1 MSLVTVGAE
10 LLAAKQRLQIFK
22 NNVTVFGSA
31 RIKSTDPLYNDAYE
45 LGKSLSNSGYNV
57 FTGGGPGI
65 MSAANKGAYEGKSK
79 SIGLNIDLPQ
89 EQSSNPYLDE
99 NITFDYF
106 FSRKVMLVKYSSAC
120 VYFPGGYGTAD
131 ELMEVLTLMQTHKMK
146 QVPIILYDS
155 KFWASLLLWI
165 EQSVEK
171 SYVSKENFELIR
183 VVDSV
188 EEIINIVETEVC
200 L

>member
-31 RIKSTDPLYNDAYE
+31 RIKPTDPLYNDAYE

-79 SIGLNIDLPQ
+79 SIGLNIELPQ

-131 ELMEVLTLMQTHKMK
+131 ELMEVLTLMQTNKMK
-146 QVPIILYDS
+146 KVPIILYDS

-165 EQSVEK
+165 EHSVEK

>member
-31 RIKSTDPLYNDAYE
+31 RIKPTDPLYNDAYE

-79 SIGLNIDLPQ
+79 SIGLNIELPQ

-131 ELMEVLTLMQTHKMK
+131 ELMEVLTLMQTNKMK
-146 QVPIILYDS
+146 KVPIILYDS

-188 EEIINIVETEVC
+188 EEIIDIVETEVC

>member
-45 LGKSLSNSGYNV
+45 LGKSLSNIGYNV

-79 SIGLNIDLPQ
+79 SIGLNIVLPQ

-155 KFWASLLLWI
+155 KFCASLLLWI

>member
-45 LGKSLSNSGYNV
+45 LGKSLSNIGYNV

-79 SIGLNIDLPQ
+79 SIGLNIVLPQ

-188 EEIINIVETEVC
+188 KEIINIVETEVC

>member
-31 RIKSTDPLYNDAYE
+31 RIKPTDPLYNDAYE

-79 SIGLNIDLPQ
+79 SIGLNIELPQ

-106 FSRKVMLVKYSSAC
+106 FSRKVMLVKYTSAC

-131 ELMEVLTLMQTHKMK
+131 ELMEVLTLMQTNKMK
-146 QVPIILYDS
+146 KVPIILYDS

>member
-31 RIKSTDPLYNDAYE
+31 RIKPTDPLYNDAYE

-131 ELMEVLTLMQTHKMK
+131 ELMEVLTLMQTNKMK
-146 QVPIILYDS
+146 KVPIILYDS

-188 EEIINIVETEVC
+188 EEIINIVEKEVC

>member
-31 RIKSTDPLYNDAYE
+31 RIKPTDPLYNDAYE

-79 SIGLNIDLPQ
+79 SIGLNIELPQ

-131 ELMEVLTLMQTHKMK
+131 ELMEVLTLMQTNKMK
-146 QVPIILYDS
+146 KVPIILYDS

>member
-10 LLAAKQRLQIFK
+10 LLSAKEKLQSFE

-31 RIKSTDPLYNDAYE
+31 RIESSDPLYFKAYE
-45 LGKSLSNSGYNV
+45 LGKELSNAGYNV

-79 SIGLNIDLPQ
+79 SIGLNILLPQ

-99 NITFDYF
+99 NITFNYF

-120 VYFPGGYGTAD
+120 IYFTGSYGTAD
-131 ELMEVLTLMQTHKMK
+131 ELMEVLTLMQTMKMK
-146 QVPIILYDS
+146 KMPIVLYDS
-155 KFWASLLLWI
+155 KFWRSLLSWI
-165 EQSVEK
+165 EQTVDK
-171 SYVSKENFELIR
+171 SYVNQEHFELIR

-188 EEIINIVETEVC
+188 EEIMSIVETEVC

>member
-1 MSLVTVGAE
+1 MSIVTVGAE
-10 LLAAKQRLQIFK
+10 LLSAKEKLQSFE

-31 RIKSTDPLYNDAYE
+31 RISESDPLYVDAYQ
-45 LGKSLSNSGYNV
+45 LGKELSNAGYNV

-65 MSAANKGAYEGKSK
+65 MSAANKGAYEGSSK
-79 SIGLNIDLPQ
+79 SIGLNILLPQ

-99 NITFDYF
+99 NITFNYF
-106 FSRKVMLVKYSSAC
+106 FSRKVMLVKFSSAC

-131 ELMEVLTLMQTHKMK
+131 ELMEVLTLMQTRKMK
-146 QVPIILYDS
+146 IVPIVLYDS
-155 KFWASLLLWI
+155 KFWGSLLSWI
-165 EQSVEK
+165 KQTVDK
-171 SYVSKENFELIR
+171 SYVNQEQFDLIR

-188 EEIINIVETEVC
+188 EEIMIIVESEVC

>member
-31 RIKSTDPLYNDAYE
+31 RIKPIDPLYNDAYE

-79 SIGLNIDLPQ
+79 SIGLNIELPQ

-131 ELMEVLTLMQTHKMK
+131 ELMEVLTLMQTNKMK
-146 QVPIILYDS
+146 KVPIILYDS

>member
-31 RIKSTDPLYNDAYE
+31 RIKPADPLYNDAYE

-79 SIGLNIDLPQ
+79 SIGLNIELPQ

-131 ELMEVLTLMQTHKMK
+131 ELMEVLTLMQTNKMK
-146 QVPIILYDS
+146 KVPIILYDS

>member
-10 LLAAKQRLQIFK
+10 LLSAKEKLQSFE

-31 RIKSTDPLYNDAYE
+31 RISESDPLYVDAYQ
-45 LGKSLSNSGYNV
+45 LGKELSNAGYNV

-65 MSAANKGAYEGKSK
+65 MSAANKGAYEGSSK
-79 SIGLNIDLPQ
+79 SIGLNILLPQ

-99 NITFDYF
+99 NITFNYF
-106 FSRKVMLVKYSSAC
+106 FSRKVMLVKFSSAC

-131 ELMEVLTLMQTHKMK
+131 ELMEVLTLMQTRKMK
-146 QVPIILYDS
+146 IVPIVLYDS
-155 KFWASLLLWI
+155 KFWGSLLYWI
-165 EQSVEK
+165 KQTVDK
-171 SYVSKENFELIR
+171 SYVNQEQFDLIR

-188 EEIINIVETEVC
+188 EEIMNIVESEVC

>member
-1 MSLVTVGAE
+1 MSIVTVGAE
-10 LLAAKQRLQIFK
+10 LLSAKEKLQSFE

-31 RIKSTDPLYNDAYE
+31 RISESDPLYVDAYQ
-45 LGKSLSNSGYNV
+45 LGKELSNAGYNV

-65 MSAANKGAYEGKSK
+65 MSAANKGAYEGSSK
-79 SIGLNIDLPQ
+79 SIGLNILLPQ

-99 NITFDYF
+99 NITFNYF
-106 FSRKVMLVKYSSAC
+106 FSRKVMLVKFSSAC

-131 ELMEVLTLMQTHKMK
+131 ELMEVLTLMQTRKMK
-146 QVPIILYDS
+146 IVPIVLYDS
-155 KFWASLLLWI
+155 KFWGSLLSWI
-165 EQSVEK
+165 KQTVDK
-171 SYVSKENFELIR
+171 SYVNQEQFDLIR

-188 EEIINIVETEVC
+188 EEIMNIVESEVC

>member
-31 RIKSTDPLYNDAYE
+31 RIKSKDPLYNDAYE
-45 LGKSLSNSGYNV
+45 LGKSLSNIGYNV

-146 QVPIILYDS
+146 KVPIILYDS

-188 EEIINIVETEVC
+188 EEIINIVEKEVC

>member
-10 LLAAKQRLQIFK
+10 LLSAKEKLQSFE

-31 RIKSTDPLYNDAYE
+31 RISESDPLYVDAYQ
-45 LGKSLSNSGYNV
+45 LGKELSNAGYNV

-65 MSAANKGAYEGKSK
+65 MSAANKGAYEGSSK
-79 SIGLNIDLPQ
+79 SIGLNILLPQ

-99 NITFDYF
+99 NITFNYF
-106 FSRKVMLVKYSSAC
+106 FSRKVMLVKFSSAC

-131 ELMEVLTLMQTHKMK
+131 ELMEVLTLMQTRKMK
-146 QVPIILYDS
+146 IVPIVLYDS
-155 KFWASLLLWI
+155 KFWGSLLSWI
-165 EQSVEK
+165 KQTVDK
-171 SYVSKENFELIR
+171 SYVNQEQFDLIR

-188 EEIINIVETEVC
+188 EEIMNIVDSEVC

>member
-31 RIKSTDPLYNDAYE
+31 RIKPTDPLYNDAYE

-79 SIGLNIDLPQ
+79 SIGLNIELPQ

-131 ELMEVLTLMQTHKMK
+131 ELMEVLTLMQTNKMK
-146 QVPIILYDS
+146 KVPIILYDS

-188 EEIINIVETEVC
+188 EEIINIVEIEVC

>member
-10 LLAAKQRLQIFK
+10 LLSAKEKLQSFE

-31 RIKSTDPLYNDAYE
+31 RISESDPLYIDAYE
-45 LGKSLSNSGYNV
+45 LGKELSNAGYNV
-57 FTGGGPGI
+57 FTGGGQGI
-65 MSAANKGAYEGKSK
+65 MSAANKGAYEGSSK
-79 SIGLNIDLPQ
+79 SIGLNILLPQ

-99 NITFDYF
+99 NITFNYF
-106 FSRKVMLVKYSSAC
+106 FSRKVMLVKFSSAC

-131 ELMEVLTLMQTHKMK
+131 ELMEVLTLMQTRKMK
-146 QVPIILYDS
+146 IVPIVLYDS
-155 KFWASLLLWI
+155 KFWGSLLSWI
-165 EQSVEK
+165 KQTVDK
-171 SYVSKENFELIR
+171 SYVNQEQFDLIR

-188 EEIINIVETEVC
+188 EEIMNIVESEVC

>member
-1 MSLVTVGAE
+1 MSLMTVGAE
-10 LLAAKQRLQIFK
+10 LLSAKEKLQSFE

-31 RIKSTDPLYNDAYE
+31 RISESDPLYVDAYQ
-45 LGKSLSNSGYNV
+45 LGKELSNAGYNV

-65 MSAANKGAYEGKSK
+65 MSAANKGAYEGSSK
-79 SIGLNIDLPQ
+79 SIGLNILLPQ

-99 NITFDYF
+99 NITFNYF
-106 FSRKVMLVKYSSAC
+106 FSRKVMLVKFSSAC

-131 ELMEVLTLMQTHKMK
+131 ELMEVLTLMQTRKMK
-146 QVPIILYDS
+146 IVPIVLYDS
-155 KFWASLLLWI
+155 KFWGSLLSWI
-165 EQSVEK
+165 KQTVDK
-171 SYVSKENFELIR
+171 SYVNQEQFDLIR

-188 EEIINIVETEVC
+188 EEIMNIVESEVC

>member
-31 RIKSTDPLYNDAYE
+31 RIKPTDPLYNDAYE
-45 LGKSLSNSGYNV
+45 LGKSLSNIGYNV

-131 ELMEVLTLMQTHKMK
+131 ELMEVLTLMQTNKMK
-146 QVPIILYDS
+146 KVPIILYDS

-188 EEIINIVETEVC
+188 EEIINIVEKEVC

>member
-45 LGKSLSNSGYNV
+45 LGKSLSNIGYNV

-79 SIGLNIDLPQ
+79 SIGLNIVLPQ

>member
-1 MSLVTVGAE
+1 MSLATVGAE

-31 RIKSTDPLYNDAYE
+31 RIKPTDPLYNDAYE

-79 SIGLNIDLPQ
+79 SIGLNIELPQ

-131 ELMEVLTLMQTHKMK
+131 ELMEVLTLMQTNKMK
-146 QVPIILYDS
+146 KVPIILYDS

>member
-10 LLAAKQRLQIFK
+10 LLSAKEKLQSFE
-22 NNVTVFGSA
+22 NNVSVFGSA
-31 RIKSTDPLYNDAYE
+31 RISESDPLYVDAYQ
-45 LGKSLSNSGYNV
+45 LGKELSNAGYNI

-65 MSAANKGAYEGKSK
+65 MSAANKGAYEGSSK
-79 SIGLNIDLPQ
+79 SIGLNILLPQ

-99 NITFDYF
+99 NITFNYF
-106 FSRKVMLVKYSSAC
+106 FSRKVMLVKFSSAC

-131 ELMEVLTLMQTHKMK
+131 ELMEVLTLMQTRKMK
-146 QVPIILYDS
+146 IVPIVLYDS
-155 KFWASLLLWI
+155 KFWGSLLSWI
-165 EQSVEK
+165 KQTVDK
-171 SYVSKENFELIR
+171 SYVNQEQFDLIR

-188 EEIINIVETEVC
+188 EEIMNIVESEVC

>member
-31 RIKSTDPLYNDAYE
+31 RIKSKDPLYNDAYE
-45 LGKSLSNSGYNV
+45 LGKSLSNIGYNV

-131 ELMEVLTLMQTHKMK
+131 ELMEVLTLMQTNKMK
-146 QVPIILYDS
+146 KVPIILYDS

-188 EEIINIVETEVC
+188 EGIINIVETEVC

>member
-1 MSLVTVGAE
+1 MSLVTVGVE

-31 RIKSTDPLYNDAYE
+31 RIKPTDPLYNDAYE

-79 SIGLNIDLPQ
+79 SIGLNIELPQ

-131 ELMEVLTLMQTHKMK
+131 ELMEVLTLMQTNKMK
-146 QVPIILYDS
+146 KVPIILYDS

>member
-31 RIKSTDPLYNDAYE
+31 RIKPKDPLYNDAYE

-79 SIGLNIDLPQ
+79 SIGLNIELPQ

-131 ELMEVLTLMQTHKMK
+131 ELMEVLTLMQTNKMK
-146 QVPIILYDS
+146 KVPIILYDS

>member
-10 LLAAKQRLQIFK
+10 LLSAKEKLQSFE

-31 RIKSTDPLYNDAYE
+31 RISESDPLYVDAYK
-45 LGKSLSNSGYNV
+45 LGKELSNAGYNV

-65 MSAANKGAYEGKSK
+65 MSAANKGAYEGSSK
-79 SIGLNIDLPQ
+79 SIGLNILLPQ

-99 NITFDYF
+99 NITFNYF
-106 FSRKVMLVKYSSAC
+106 FSRKVMLVKFSSAC

-131 ELMEVLTLMQTHKMK
+131 ELMEVLTLMQTRKMK
-146 QVPIILYDS
+146 IVPIVLYDS
-155 KFWASLLLWI
+155 KFWGSLLSWI
-165 EQSVEK
+165 KQTVDK
-171 SYVSKENFELIR
+171 SYVNQEQFDLIR

-188 EEIINIVETEVC
+188 EEIMNIVESEVC

>member
-10 LLAAKQRLQIFK
+10 LLAAKERLTPYK
-22 NNVTVFGSA
+22 NNITVFGSA
-31 RIKSTDPLYNDAYE
+31 RIKSSDPLYQDAYA
-45 LGKSLSNSGYNV
+45 LGKALSDGGYNI

-79 SIGLNIDLPQ
+79 SIGLNIKLPQ
-89 EQSSNPYLDE
+89 EQDSNPYLDE
-99 NITFDYF
+99 KFTFDYF

-120 VYFPGGYGTAD
+120 IYFPGGYGTAD
-131 ELMEVLTLMQTHKMK
+131 ELMEVLTLMQTNKMD

-155 KFWASLLLWI
+155 GFWEPLLLWI
-165 EQSVEK
+165 EQAVEK
-171 SYVSKENFELIR
+171 SYINQKHFELLTI
-183 VVDSV
+183 VDSI
-188 EEIINIVETEVC
+188 EEIVNVVEKEIC